1 MEEDKPE
8 KFEMAF
14 RLLGN
19 EVLAF
24 SISSES
30 KRKNWI
36 IISIISVVVL
46 LAVVNQF
53 VPLITTLASL

>member
-53 VPLITTLASL
+53 VPLIATLASL